1 MIYWIIAVQVIVY
14 LALSLIDLVCTLVS
28 PLRWWHVGSFLSFH
42 PELSYLA
49 SHPWSLVTYILPHD
63 SLLHLIGNML
73 LLWVLQ
79 RPVEPRLNPH
89 RTIVLYLY
97 GAVAGALGYLAGYYV
112 GGSLGLFILL
122 PLELMGASSAILTLL
137 TATLILRYRGRTQG
151 TASSTQDK
159 SLWIALGLILLWGL
173 LSYRNIGGHL
183 AHAGGI
189 ACGVLFAL
197 LLRRGI
203 DMTAPLVRLIQRASP
218 NRPTPPTSPELPLPL
233 SPEEETILKK
243 LRHSGYGSLT
253 EVERAKLRLIGERTA
268 HQS

>member
-28 PLRWWHVGSFLSFH
+28 PLRWWHVGSFLSFR

-137 TATLILRYRGRTQG
+137 TATLMLRYQGRAHG

-159 SLWIALGLILLWGL
+159 SLWIALVLILLWGI

-197 LLRRGI
+197 FLGRGI
-203 DMTAPLVRLIQRASP
+203 DITAPLVRLIQRASP
-218 NRPTPPTSPELPLPL
+218 NRPTPPTSSEPPLPL
-233 SPEEETILKK
+233 SPEEEAILKK